1 MSLKRTFYL
10 ILGFIGLIFGF
21 IGAMVPLLPAFPF
34 LLIAALSFGKSSE
47 RLHTWFI
54 NTKVYKNNLES
65 YLQKKGMTTRA
76 KINLIVTVTLS
87 MAIGFYM
94 MRRLPIG
101 QIILSVVWVGHLLYF
116 WFSVPT
122 IDEKGEI
129 DNELQPV
136 KKVH

>member
-1 MSLKRTFYL
+1 MNLKRTFYL

-65 YLQKKGMTTRA
+65 YLQKKGMTQRA
-76 KINLIVTVTLS
+76 KINLIITVTIS
-87 MAIGFYM
+87 MSIGFFM
-94 MRRLPIG
+94 MRRLVIG
-101 QIILSVVWVGHLLYF
+101 QIILAIVWGGHLFYF
-116 WFSVPT
+116 WFGVPT
-122 IDEKGEI
+122 INEKGEI

-136 KKVH
+136 KKAP

>member
-1 MSLKRTFYL
+1 MNLKRTFYL

-65 YLQKKGMTTRA
+65 YLQKKGMTQRA
-76 KINLIVTVTLS
+76 KINLIIAVTIS
-87 MAIGFYM
+87 MSIGFFM
-94 MRRLPIG
+94 MRRLVIG
-101 QIILSVVWVGHLLYF
+101 QIILAIVWVGHLFYF
-116 WFSVPT
+116 WFGVPT
-122 IDEKGEI
+122 INEKGEI

-136 KKVH
+136 KKAP